1 MGKDFRVLCCDGIAE
16 RGLEILSEVAEVDVS
31 EKGLTGDQLRERL
44 APCDA
49 VVVRSATKIDAEA
62 LEAAPKLRAIA
73 RAGVGVDNIDVDA
86 ATAKG
91 IIVINS
97 PEGNTISAAEHT
109 MAMLLALARKVPA
122 ADARLRSG
130 EWSRKE
136 FVGRQLY
143 RKTLG
148 VVGCGKIGSEVVKRA
163 QAFGMD
169 ILVYDPYISEARA
182 EALGI
187 KVVPLDELLRQSHFI
202 SLHAPKAAG
211 TIGLIGERELE
222 LMRPGAEIV
231 NCARG
236 GLIDEDAL
244 AKALREGRLGGAALD
259 VFTNEPDP
267 PTHLVDV
274 PNLVLTP
281 HLGASTAEAQEFVAV
296 DVAEQIVDILDGR
309 LARTAVNAPAITPD
323 ALRELGPYLQLVSQI
338 GLLHSRLL
346 GGPIE
351 SVQLRYAGEIAESDV
366 EPLKLWLL
374 VGLLSPLRSY
384 PVNIVN
390 APVEAEAWGIDVREE
405 TGGSTRGYASLV
417 SVAVRAAGETHEM
430 SGTVFGEE
438 DARIVDLDGYRIDLA
453 PRGCVVFV
461 WHIDTPGV
469 VGRVGGMLGDR
480 GINIAGMQVGRE
492 AVGGS
497 AVMALMLDAPLS
509 DDDIEAIRDS
519 SDLTNVLFVD
529 FGL

>member
-1 MGKDFRVLCCDGIAE
+1 
-16 RGLEILSEVAEVDVS
+16 
-31 EKGLTGDQLRERL
+31 
-44 APCDA
+44 
-49 VVVRSATKIDAEA
+49 
-62 LEAAPKLRAIA
+62 
-73 RAGVGVDNIDVDA
+73 
-86 ATAKG
+86 
-91 IIVINS
+91 
-97 PEGNTISAAEHT
+97 
-109 MAMLLALARKVPA
+109 
-122 ADARLRSG
+122 
-130 EWSRKE
+130 
-136 FVGRQLY
+136 
-143 RKTLG
+143 
-148 VVGCGKIGSEVVKRA
+148 
-163 QAFGMD
+163 
-169 ILVYDPYISEARA
+169 
-182 EALGI
+182 
-187 KVVPLDELLRQSHFI
+187 
-202 SLHAPKAAG
+202 
-211 TIGLIGERELE
+211 
-222 LMRPGAEIV
+222 MRPGAEIV

-244 AKALREGRLGGAALD
+244 AGALREGRLGGAALD

-267 PTHLVDV
+267 PMHLADV

-281 HLGASTAEAQEFVAV
+281 HLGASTEEAQEFVAV

-323 ALRELGPYLQLVSQI
+323 VLRELWPYLQLVSQM

-390 APVEAEAWGIDVREE
+390 APVEAECWGIAVREE

-417 SVAVRAAGETHEM
+417 SVAVQAAGETHEM

-453 PRGCVVFV
+453 PRGCVVFI

-492 AVGGS
+492 TVGGS

-509 DDDIEAIRDS
+509 DDDIEAIKDS
-519 SDLTNVLFVD
+519 ADLTNVLFVD